1 MGSGLTPLPVCF
13 LGLFHTLWPTNGRM
27 FPKLRLKL
35 KPNLISLAGGMAQL
49 PCTDPAMRATPLQP
63 AEWREKMAHA
73 TAVNSAVTEKVC
85 DEQQLGVGQGG
96 LAEAWLVMH
105 LICSSCVGSLQPG

>member
-1 MGSGLTPLPVCF
+1 VRYCAVLS
-13 LGLFHTLWPTNGRM
+13 GLFHTLWPTNGRA

-49 PCTDPAMRATPLQP
+49 PCTDPAMRAMPLQP

-73 TAVNSAVTEKVC
+73 TAVNAAADAGEADTVC
-85 DEQQLGVGQGG
+85 DDQ
-96 LAEAWLVMH
+96 
-105 LICSSCVGSLQPG
+105 QPGVRQGVVFAGGAVGLVLVS